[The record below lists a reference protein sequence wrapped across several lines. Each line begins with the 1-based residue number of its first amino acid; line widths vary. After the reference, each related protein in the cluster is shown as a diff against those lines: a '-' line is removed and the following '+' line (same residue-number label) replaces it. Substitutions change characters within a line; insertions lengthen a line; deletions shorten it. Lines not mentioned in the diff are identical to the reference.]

1 MVCNVQFY
9 KQGNCDDCCSPV
21 HENANHRGIWN
32 VHGISIVA
40 KYLHNH
46 SNVGNIERGI
56 IKLELRSMMKM

>member
-21 HENANHRGIWN
+21 HENANHRGIWD

-46 SNVGNIERGI
+46 SNVGNIERA
-56 IKLELRSMMKM
+56 L